1 MGIPPMLFFKRIVQ
15 EAAREPTRK
24 ERRGARR
31 LAINP
36 EFPLKAVLSFDR
48 RGGTVAPMRLPGG
61 SDWEGR
67 LFDCSEVGARIVLS
81 PAALACRG
89 DICELRLSLG
99 GIRLNV
105 PCHVT
110 NLRVE
115 SDGIHFGLQ
124 HELKDEAVRTAYR
137 QLLTI
142 VALGATLKP
151 PTRKPRCDDS
161 GYLVEEYLAG
171 DGLSRLTIWRGPSD
185 RSVSAFEFA
194 LKDCRVR
201 AARGRPAEY
210 FSGAKTGPAR
220 PATPAKALEIQRL
233 FSWVVPN
240 LASAVPPEA
249 RDFLRQY
256 TG

>member
-1 MGIPPMLFFKRIVQ
+1 MLFFKRIVQ
-15 EAAREPTRK
+15 EPVRKPARK
-24 ERRGARR
+24 ERRGSRR

-36 EFPLKAVLSFDR
+36 EFPLTAVLSFDR
-48 RGGTVAPMRLPGG
+48 RGDTVAPMRLPGG
-61 SDWEGR
+61 SDWQAR
-67 LFDCSEVGARIVLS
+67 VLDCSENGARIVLS

-99 GIRLNV
+99 GIRLAV

-115 SDGIHFGLQ
+115 NDGIHFGLQ

-151 PTRKPRCDDS
+151 SARKPRCDDS

-171 DGLSRLTIWRGPSD
+171 DRLSRLTVWREPSD

-194 LKDCRVR
+194 LRDCRVR

-210 FSGAKTGPAR
+210 FSGAKTAPAR

-240 LASAVPPEA
+240 LAPAVPVEV
-249 RDFLRQY
+249 RDFLGQH

>member
-1 MGIPPMLFFKRIVQ
+1 MLFFKCILK
-15 EAAREPTRK
+15 EPARETGRK

-31 LAINP
+31 LAISP
-36 EFPLKAVLSFDR
+36 EFPLTAVLSFDR
-48 RGGTVAPMRLPGG
+48 RGGTVAPMSLPGG
-61 SDWEGR
+61 SDWKGR
-67 LFDCSEVGARIVLS
+67 LLDCSEVGARVVLG
-81 PAALACRG
+81 PGALACRG
-89 DICELRLSLG
+89 DICELRLSLDG
-99 GIRLNV
+99 FKLTV

-124 HELKDEAVRTAYR
+124 HELKTETVRTAYG
-137 QLLTI
+137 QLLEI

-151 PTRKPRCDDS
+151 SVRKTKHDDS

-171 DGLSRLTIWRGPSD
+171 DGVSRLTLWREPAD

-201 AARGRPAEY
+201 AVRGRPVEY
-210 FSGAKTGPAR
+210 LSGAKAAPV
-220 PATPAKALEIQRL
+220 PPAKAQEIRRL
-233 FSWVVPN
+233 FSWVVSN
-240 LASAVPPEA
+240 LAPAVPAEA

>member
-1 MGIPPMLFFKRIVQ
+1 MLFFKRILK
-15 EAAREPTRK
+15 EPARETRRK

-48 RGGTVAPMRLPGG
+48 RGGTVAPMSQSGG
-61 SDWEGR
+61 SDWQAR
-67 LFDCSEVGARIVLS
+67 VLDCSESGARVALG

-99 GIRLNV
+99 GIRLTV

-115 SDGIHFGLQ
+115 SGGIHFGLQ
-124 HELKDEAVRTAYR
+124 HELEDEAVRAAYR
-137 QLLTI
+137 QLLGI

-151 PTRKPRCDDS
+151 SARKTRRVDA
-161 GYLVEEYLAG
+161 GYLVEEYLAA
-171 DGLSRLTIWRGPSD
+171 DGVSRLTVWREPSD
-185 RSVSAFEFA
+185 RKVSAFEFA
-194 LKDCRVR
+194 LQDCRVR
-201 AARGRPAEY
+201 AARGRPVEHL
-210 FSGAKTGPAR
+210 SGTNAATAR
-220 PATPAKALEIQRL
+220 AAPPAKALEISRL
-233 FSWVVPN
+233 FSWVVSN
-240 LASAVPPEA
+240 LAPAVPADA